1 MHYNT
6 KPDRAVGL
14 CHFVFLHFLKLRL
27 AAAAAGAEQALV
39 MRTVTAAAEQ
49 NDKRDDNDPNG
60 AVVEQIAQTI
70 HSIASLIYNGIADCK
85 SLQNTIKSVF
95 SVVPPLKKHLSN
107 EPCESTPA

>member
-1 MHYNT
+1 MH
-6 KPDRAVGL
+6 KERCMLL
-14 CHFVFLHFLKLRL
+14 CIVTQSPTVRSGFATSFFYTTLKLRL

-85 SLQNTIKSVF
+85 SL
-95 SVVPPLKKHLSN
+95 
-107 EPCESTPA
+107 